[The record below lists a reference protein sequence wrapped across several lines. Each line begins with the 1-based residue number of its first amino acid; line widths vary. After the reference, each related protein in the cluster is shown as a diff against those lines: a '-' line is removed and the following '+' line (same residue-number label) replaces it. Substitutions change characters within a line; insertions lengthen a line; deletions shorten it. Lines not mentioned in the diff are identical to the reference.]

1 MLTAHAIVGTYTK
14 NRMSSRPEFY
24 SGRGAILTDLNS
36 ELLEMIYDGIRRE
49 IGEAAA
55 KNFVQMVADID
66 VLSATLFLN
75 SLYGLEAN
83 GWKWKKRSKLSK
95 TSKATDHVD
104 IGPDDG
110 HRFAIGM
117 ATIGSWLGG
126 GSERNETPMISS
138 DFLEK
143 HGFSGKAW
151 YFNNNYHG

>member
-1 MLTAHAIVGTYTK
+1 MLSAHAIVGTYTK

-24 SGRGAILTDLNS
+24 SGRGAILSDLNS
-36 ELLEMIYDGIRRE
+36 ELLEMIHEGVRRE
-49 IGEAAA
+49 IGEKAA

-66 VLSATLFLN
+66 VLSATFFLN
-75 SLYGLEAN
+75 SLYSLEAN
-83 GWKWKKRSKLSK
+83 GWKWKKRSK
-95 TSKATDHVD
+95 KAEALDHVD
-104 IGPDDG
+104 VGPDG
-110 HRFAIGM
+110 PGRFAIGM
-117 ATIGSWLGG
+117 ATIGSWMGG